1 MSSQHLQ
8 YWFYSQD
15 CSAGLLC
22 TVPPLSGRHSSL
34 PRPSEWFRSKY
45 SEWNKVVQLWQLGAG
60 FRCGKSQMGLFENC
74 GIIVHKMPI
83 VQGKTMIIQPVDL
96 CRFQK
101 FPSVEEPVSFWGKR
115 SRAIPR
121 RVVRTWCLGMAIPA
135 ITRIDKKFLMIS
147 SLWGIVCKSNFEGAF
162 RDHVVSKTRIW
173 K

>member
-1 MSSQHLQ
+1 MMSSQHLQ

-96 CRFQK
+96 CRFK
-101 FPSVEEPVSFWGKR
+101 GTPFSEIPER
-115 SRAIPR
+115 TRACEFLRKKKQSDSKESCENVVLGNGHPR
-121 RVVRTWCLGMAIPA
+121 NNT
-135 ITRIDKKFLMIS
+135 D
-147 SLWGIVCKSNFEGAF
+147 
-162 RDHVVSKTRIW
+162 
-173 K
+173 